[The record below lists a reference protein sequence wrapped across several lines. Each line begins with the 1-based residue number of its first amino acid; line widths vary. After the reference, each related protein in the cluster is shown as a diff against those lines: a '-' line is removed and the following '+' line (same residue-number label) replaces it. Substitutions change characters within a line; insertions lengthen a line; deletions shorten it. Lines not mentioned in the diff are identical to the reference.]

1 MGMNNKENIGREVEK
16 TLLSLD
22 GISRAEAN
30 HFLFTRIKARMQRQS
45 PWEKVTSFISRPVIA
60 IAALVIV
67 MAINGWAVFGVDD
80 TTASQTNESVASSDI
95 ADEYNLFAN
104 TNYELEN
111 NNTNE

>member
-1 MGMNNKENIGREVEK
+1 MNKHENIQREVET
-16 TLLSLD
+16 TLQSLD

-30 HFLFTRIKARMQRQS
+30 PFLFTRIKARMQRQS
-45 PWEKVTSFISRPVIA
+45 AWERVTSFISRPVIA
-60 IAALVIV
+60 IAALVLV
-67 MAINGWAVFGVDD
+67 MAINGWAVFGTDEN
-80 TTASQTNESVASSDI
+80 TATQTNESIAASDI